1 MSSQLLLQ
9 IMVNGSDTLIFVS
22 VEYANKMIEEYSL
35 EFLKELFNAV
45 ETQVSSWY
53 IPEAH

>member
-1 MSSQLLLQ
+1 
-9 IMVNGSDTLIFVS
+9 MVNGSDTLIFVS